1 MWPVLDNRIHD
12 KLKNSR
18 PSRFVYRNSLIGVMA
33 LTKFF
38 ENINYVDRYNFDL
51 PMRWT
56 QLLDTLSTS
65 STVAYNQISLIDEDV
80 EEEFERKT
88 ERLER
93 RVGRSNLYSEDEL
106 EELRQHRDD
115 IKLPE

>member
-1 MWPVLDNRIHD
+1 MTGRLHD
-12 KLKNSR
+12 KLKKSR
-18 PSRFVYRNSLIGVMA
+18 PSRFVYRNSLMGVMA

-38 ENINYVDRYNFDL
+38 ENLDYMDRYNFDL

-56 QLLDTLSTS
+56 QLLDTLSMS
-65 STVAYNQISLIDEDV
+65 STVAYNQISLIDEEV
-80 EEEFERKT
+80 EEEFEKKT

-93 RVGRSNLYSEDEL
+93 RMGKGNLYSEEEL
-106 EELRQHRDD
+106 EELRRHRDD